1 MRCVSCQCEDTKV
14 IDSRVSEEGSSIRRR
29 RSCLKCGHRFTTYE
43 RLEEVPLYV
52 IKRTGDKELF
62 DRAKII
68 RGLQSAAKGRPVED
82 SVLIE
87 IAERVED
94 DMRLTG
100 DDVTSNQVGHAVL
113 SLLRSIDEVTS
124 CDLRA
129 FTKTLMPQQTLS
141 ANLRCSK
148 KNCANNEFCRV
159 IFFANSE

>member
-1 MRCVSCQCEDTKV
+1 MSNVVWVRCVSCQCEDTKV

-52 IKRTGDKELF
+52 VKRTGDKELF

-68 RGLQSAAKGRPVED
+68 SGLQSAAKGRPVED

-94 DMRLTG
+94 DMRLA
-100 DDVTSNQVGHAVL
+100 VTAGTEITSSTVGHAVL
-113 SLLRSIDEVTS
+113 ERLKALDEVAYMRFAS
-124 CDLRA
+124 VYKNFDDAAA
-129 FTKTLMPQQTLS
+129 FRRELALLKQS
-141 ANLRCSK
+141 
-148 KNCANNEFCRV
+148 
-159 IFFANSE
+159 